1 MLLAIRCPPAGRRVR
16 FAPVAT
22 DILRPM
28 ARLPGMFN
36 LVMRAWLACV
46 ECGRL
51 TIQALGGGN
60 GDPDALNAFDRA
72 NKHADSVDEAG
83 RAESDQRPGR

>member
-1 MLLAIRCPPAGRRVR
+1 
-16 FAPVAT
+16 
-22 DILRPM
+22 M

-36 LVMRAWLACV
+36 LVVRAWLACV
-46 ECGRL
+46 EWGRL

-60 GDPDALNAFDRA
+60 GDPDALNALDGA
-72 NKHADSVDEAG
+72 NKYAHSLDEAG